1 MHACMNKSNYFVK
14 ILNIYNLVPK
24 ASVEFLQ
31 LKCYFMAVVN
41 EILKTKLGGGG
52 GRGVLLFMPTTKKL
66 NKSSKILRAC
76 EI

>member
-31 LKCYFMAVVN
+31 LKCYFMAAVN
-41 EILKTKLGGGG
+41 EIFKKNWGGGG
-52 GRGVLLFMPTTKKL
+52 GGGGVILFIQKKK
-66 NKSSKILRAC
+66 NIKKK
-76 EI
+76 EKY